1 MGALSGV
8 HHIPPPIRPHWKQ
21 CVARKADAM
30 IWLPA
35 HNGVNFT
42 ELVLPPGETP
52 QDTRYKILGG
62 PYGGAHC
69 DDRPPPHW

>member
-1 MGALSGV
+1 MEALSGV

-52 QDTRYKILGG
+52 QDTRYKGKRDHI
-62 PYGGAHC
+62 GAGAA
-69 DDRPPPHW
+69 